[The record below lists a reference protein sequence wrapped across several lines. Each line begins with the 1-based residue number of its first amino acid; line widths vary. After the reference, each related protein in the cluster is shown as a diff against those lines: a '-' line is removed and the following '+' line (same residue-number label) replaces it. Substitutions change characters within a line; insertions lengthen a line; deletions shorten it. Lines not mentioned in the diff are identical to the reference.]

1 MWKLTP
7 RHGAKGR
14 WARRAESDHKAS
26 SNPIPP
32 LGAPR
37 PRRGLALSPGWT
49 SRAAARASWG
59 TSLKL
64 PYAHDSDF
72 SAAATTTK
80 PALDTGEEGGGQR
93 DRGTHAQEDAPSAL
107 QITSCHGF
115 HLPRLALRSVFV
127 NSTGP
132 QRLPQS
138 QLWAR
143 LELRGKTAWAELPVP
158 STCLGDRSPGA

>member
-80 PALDTGEEGGGQR
+80 PALDTGGEGGDSVTGA
-93 DRGTHAQEDAPSAL
+93 H
-107 QITSCHGF
+107 
-115 HLPRLALRSVFV
+115 ALR
-127 NSTGP
+127 
-132 QRLPQS
+132 
-138 QLWAR
+138 
-143 LELRGKTAWAELPVP
+143 KTP
-158 STCLGDRSPGA
+158 